1 MGKRLDLVA
10 STATDVDGYQQALAL
25 VSDAAS
31 KRLPDVHAVRPTP
44 PRRKTLTEL
53 SLPFTP
59 MVKLQPTKTLDL
71 PAALQ
76 DALRHAGMPFN
87 QDSIEALQDSLLHT
101 QLEREK
107 KLQDHYA
114 STATSTHER
123 LAERSCQADRDAR
136 VIADA
141 LFKHTPFQH
150 VHLANARLGK
160 QLRDMETDLEMKDRE
175 LLEAEGNELSL
186 SDPRVRAFIAKYG
199 RQ

>member
-1 MGKRLDLVA
+1 MGKRLDMVTTSA
-10 STATDVDGYQQALAL
+10 KDVDGFQQALAH

-44 PRRKTLTEL
+44 PRRKTISDLN
-53 SLPFTP
+53 LPFTP

-87 QDSIEALQDSLLHT
+87 QDSFETLQDALVHA

-114 STATSTHER
+114 STGTSTHDR
-123 LAERSCQADRDAR
+123 LAERSSTADRDRR

-141 LFKHTPFQH
+141 LFKHTPFQQ

-160 QLRDMETDLEMKDRE
+160 QLRDMEAELETKDRE

>member
-1 MGKRLDLVA
+1 M
-10 STATDVDGYQQALAL
+10 
-25 VSDAAS
+25 
-31 KRLPDVHAVRPTP
+31 
-44 PRRKTLTEL
+44 
-53 SLPFTP
+53 PFTP

-76 DALRHAGMPFN
+76 DALRHAGMLFN
-87 QDSIEALQDSLLHT
+87 QDSVEALQDSLIHA

-114 STATSTHER
+114 STSTSTHDR
-123 LAERSCQADRDAR
+123 LAERSSQADRDAR

-141 LFKHTPFQH
+141 LFKHTPFQQ

-160 QLRDMETDLEMKDRE
+160 QLRDMETELEMKDRE
-175 LLEAEGNELSL
+175 LVEAEHNELSL
-186 SDPRVRAFIAKYG
+186 SDPRVRAFVAKYG